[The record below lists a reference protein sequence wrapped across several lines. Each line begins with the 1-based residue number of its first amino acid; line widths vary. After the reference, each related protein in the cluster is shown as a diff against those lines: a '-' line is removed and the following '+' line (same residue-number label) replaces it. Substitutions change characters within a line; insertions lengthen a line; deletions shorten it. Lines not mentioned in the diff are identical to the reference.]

1 MNNQSWRLK
10 LEKLKQ
16 VDKLGT
22 FTEEFKKITEKI
34 T

>member
-16 VDKLGT
+16 VDELRT